1 MLYFTKLFLTSI
13 FIINVETVIAS
24 EAKTGL
30 PQLDLNTYPSLMFW
44 SIISL
49 ILGFVL
55 MKYLVTPNIKSI
67 LNSRETSIQNDLVK
81 AKTSNQESEKIKQ
94 SIIKSQED
102 IKSKSQ
108 KIISDAILES
118 KQSIEK
124 KEKEISE
131 KLELKVSE
139 AEQKIIDTQNTV
151 INDVINV
158 ETVIASEAKTGLPQ
172 IDLNTYPSLMFW
184 SINSLILGFVLMKY
198 LLTPNIKSILNSR
211 ETSIQNDLVKAKTSN
226 QESEKIRQLII
237 KSQEDIKSK
246 SQKIISDAILESKQS
261 IEKKEKE
268 ISEKLELK
276 VSEAEQKI
284 IDTQNTVINDVIN
297 VAEEITADVVRKFTD
312 IKYDKS
318 NVKKAIKL
326 ASNNVLMEK

>member
-13 FIINVETVIAS
+13 FIINVETAIAS

-44 SIISL
+44 SIVSL
-49 ILGFVL
+49 IIGFVL

-124 KEKEISE
+124 KEKEISA

-139 AEQKIIDTQNTV
+139 AEK
-151 INDVINV
+151 
-158 ETVIASEAKTGLPQ
+158 
-172 IDLNTYPSLMFW
+172 
-184 SINSLILGFVLMKY
+184 
-198 LLTPNIKSILNSR
+198 
-211 ETSIQNDLVKAKTSN
+211 
-226 QESEKIRQLII
+226 
-237 KSQEDIKSK
+237 
-246 SQKIISDAILESKQS
+246 
-261 IEKKEKE
+261 
-268 ISEKLELK
+268 
-276 VSEAEQKI
+276 KI

-297 VAEEITADVVRKFTD
+297 VAEEITADVVKKFTD
-312 IKYDKS
+312 MKYDKS

-326 ASNNVLMEK
+326 ASNNILMEK

>member
-81 AKTSNQESEKIKQ
+81 AKTSNQESEKIRQ

-124 KEKEISE
+124 KEKEIFA

-139 AEQKIIDTQNTV
+139 AEK
-151 INDVINV
+151 
-158 ETVIASEAKTGLPQ
+158 
-172 IDLNTYPSLMFW
+172 
-184 SINSLILGFVLMKY
+184 
-198 LLTPNIKSILNSR
+198 
-211 ETSIQNDLVKAKTSN
+211 
-226 QESEKIRQLII
+226 
-237 KSQEDIKSK
+237 
-246 SQKIISDAILESKQS
+246 
-261 IEKKEKE
+261 
-268 ISEKLELK
+268 
-276 VSEAEQKI
+276 KI

-326 ASNNVLMEK
+326 AANNVLMEK

>member
-44 SIISL
+44 SIVSL
-49 ILGFVL
+49 IIGFAL

-81 AKTSNQESEKIKQ
+81 AKTSNQECEKIKQ

-108 KIISDAILES
+108 KIISEAILES

-124 KEKEISE
+124 KEKEISA

-139 AEQKIIDTQNTV
+139 AEK
-151 INDVINV
+151 
-158 ETVIASEAKTGLPQ
+158 
-172 IDLNTYPSLMFW
+172 
-184 SINSLILGFVLMKY
+184 
-198 LLTPNIKSILNSR
+198 
-211 ETSIQNDLVKAKTSN
+211 
-226 QESEKIRQLII
+226 
-237 KSQEDIKSK
+237 
-246 SQKIISDAILESKQS
+246 
-261 IEKKEKE
+261 
-268 ISEKLELK
+268 
-276 VSEAEQKI
+276 KI

-297 VAEEITADVVRKFTD
+297 VAEEITVDVVKKFTD

-326 ASNNVLMEK
+326 ASNNILMEK

>member
-13 FIINVETVIAS
+13 FIMNVETVIAS

-49 ILGFVL
+49 IIGFLL

-81 AKTSNQESEKIKQ
+81 AKTSNQESEKVKL

-124 KEKEISE
+124 KEKEISA

-139 AEQKIIDTQNTV
+139 AEK
-151 INDVINV
+151 
-158 ETVIASEAKTGLPQ
+158 
-172 IDLNTYPSLMFW
+172 
-184 SINSLILGFVLMKY
+184 
-198 LLTPNIKSILNSR
+198 
-211 ETSIQNDLVKAKTSN
+211 
-226 QESEKIRQLII
+226 
-237 KSQEDIKSK
+237 
-246 SQKIISDAILESKQS
+246 
-261 IEKKEKE
+261 
-268 ISEKLELK
+268 
-276 VSEAEQKI
+276 KI

-297 VAEEITADVVRKFTD
+297 VAEEITADVVKKFTD
-312 IKYDKS
+312 IKYNKS

-326 ASNNVLMEK
+326 ASNNILMEK

>member
-13 FIINVETVIAS
+13 FIINVETVVAS

-49 ILGFVL
+49 IIGFAL

-67 LNSRETSIQNDLVK
+67 LNSRETSLQNDLVK
-81 AKTSNQESEKIKQ
+81 AKTSNQESTKIKQ

-124 KEKEISE
+124 KEKEISA
-131 KLELKVSE
+131 KLELKISE
-139 AEQKIIDTQNTV
+139 AEK
-151 INDVINV
+151 
-158 ETVIASEAKTGLPQ
+158 
-172 IDLNTYPSLMFW
+172 
-184 SINSLILGFVLMKY
+184 
-198 LLTPNIKSILNSR
+198 
-211 ETSIQNDLVKAKTSN
+211 
-226 QESEKIRQLII
+226 
-237 KSQEDIKSK
+237 
-246 SQKIISDAILESKQS
+246 
-261 IEKKEKE
+261 
-268 ISEKLELK
+268 
-276 VSEAEQKI
+276 KI

-297 VAEEITADVVRKFTD
+297 VAEEITTDIVKKFTD

-326 ASNNVLMEK
+326 ASNNILMEK

>member
-24 EAKTGL
+24 EVKTGL

-81 AKTSNQESEKIKQ
+81 AKTSNQESEKIRQ

-124 KEKEISE
+124 KEKEISA

-139 AEQKIIDTQNTV
+139 AEK
-151 INDVINV
+151 
-158 ETVIASEAKTGLPQ
+158 
-172 IDLNTYPSLMFW
+172 
-184 SINSLILGFVLMKY
+184 
-198 LLTPNIKSILNSR
+198 
-211 ETSIQNDLVKAKTSN
+211 
-226 QESEKIRQLII
+226 
-237 KSQEDIKSK
+237 
-246 SQKIISDAILESKQS
+246 
-261 IEKKEKE
+261 
-268 ISEKLELK
+268 
-276 VSEAEQKI
+276 KI

-326 ASNNVLMEK
+326 ASNNILMEK

>member
-13 FIINVETVIAS
+13 FVMNVETVIAS
-24 EAKTGL
+24 EVKTGL
-30 PQLDLNTYPSLMFW
+30 PQLDLNTYPSLMFC

-81 AKTSNQESEKIKQ
+81 AKTSNQESEKIRQ

-124 KEKEISE
+124 KEKEISVN
-131 KLELKVSE
+131 LELKISE
-139 AEQKIIDTQNTV
+139 AEK
-151 INDVINV
+151 
-158 ETVIASEAKTGLPQ
+158 
-172 IDLNTYPSLMFW
+172 
-184 SINSLILGFVLMKY
+184 
-198 LLTPNIKSILNSR
+198 
-211 ETSIQNDLVKAKTSN
+211 
-226 QESEKIRQLII
+226 
-237 KSQEDIKSK
+237 
-246 SQKIISDAILESKQS
+246 
-261 IEKKEKE
+261 
-268 ISEKLELK
+268 
-276 VSEAEQKI
+276 KI

-326 ASNNVLMEK
+326 AANNVLMEK

>member
-24 EAKTGL
+24 ESKTGL

-49 ILGFVL
+49 VIGFAL

-94 SIIKSQED
+94 LILKSQED

-124 KEKEISE
+124 KEKEISA

-139 AEQKIIDTQNTV
+139 ADK
-151 INDVINV
+151 
-158 ETVIASEAKTGLPQ
+158 
-172 IDLNTYPSLMFW
+172 
-184 SINSLILGFVLMKY
+184 
-198 LLTPNIKSILNSR
+198 
-211 ETSIQNDLVKAKTSN
+211 
-226 QESEKIRQLII
+226 
-237 KSQEDIKSK
+237 
-246 SQKIISDAILESKQS
+246 
-261 IEKKEKE
+261 
-268 ISEKLELK
+268 
-276 VSEAEQKI
+276 KI

-297 VAEEITADVVRKFTD
+297 VAEEITADVVKKFTD

-326 ASNNVLMEK
+326 ASNNILMEK

>member
-81 AKTSNQESEKIKQ
+81 AKTSNQESEKIRQ
-94 SIIKSQED
+94 SIIKSQEV

-124 KEKEISE
+124 KEKEISA

-139 AEQKIIDTQNTV
+139 AEK
-151 INDVINV
+151 
-158 ETVIASEAKTGLPQ
+158 
-172 IDLNTYPSLMFW
+172 
-184 SINSLILGFVLMKY
+184 
-198 LLTPNIKSILNSR
+198 
-211 ETSIQNDLVKAKTSN
+211 
-226 QESEKIRQLII
+226 
-237 KSQEDIKSK
+237 
-246 SQKIISDAILESKQS
+246 
-261 IEKKEKE
+261 
-268 ISEKLELK
+268 
-276 VSEAEQKI
+276 KI

-326 ASNNVLMEK
+326 ASNNILMEK

>member
-49 ILGFVL
+49 IIGFAL

-81 AKTSNQESEKIKQ
+81 AKTSNQESEKIRQ

-108 KIISDAILES
+108 KIISDAIVES

-124 KEKEISE
+124 KEKEIST

-139 AEQKIIDTQNTV
+139 AEK
-151 INDVINV
+151 
-158 ETVIASEAKTGLPQ
+158 
-172 IDLNTYPSLMFW
+172 
-184 SINSLILGFVLMKY
+184 
-198 LLTPNIKSILNSR
+198 
-211 ETSIQNDLVKAKTSN
+211 
-226 QESEKIRQLII
+226 
-237 KSQEDIKSK
+237 
-246 SQKIISDAILESKQS
+246 
-261 IEKKEKE
+261 
-268 ISEKLELK
+268 
-276 VSEAEQKI
+276 KI

-297 VAEEITADVVRKFTD
+297 VAEEITADVVKKFTD

>member
-81 AKTSNQESEKIKQ
+81 AKTSNQESEK
-94 SIIKSQED
+94 
-102 IKSKSQ
+102 
-108 KIISDAILES
+108 
-118 KQSIEK
+118 
-124 KEKEISE
+124 
-131 KLELKVSE
+131 
-139 AEQKIIDTQNTV
+139 T
-151 INDVINV
+151 
-158 ETVIASEAKTGLPQ
+158 
-172 IDLNTYPSLMFW
+172 
-184 SINSLILGFVLMKY
+184 
-198 LLTPNIKSILNSR
+198 
-211 ETSIQNDLVKAKTSN
+211 
-226 QESEKIRQLII
+226 RQLII

-268 ISEKLELK
+268 ISAKLELK
-276 VSEAEQKI
+276 VSEAEKKI

-326 ASNNVLMEK
+326 ASNNILMEK

>member
-44 SIISL
+44 SIVSL
-49 ILGFVL
+49 ILGFIL

-81 AKTSNQESEKIKQ
+81 AKTSNQESEKIRQ

-124 KEKEISE
+124 KEKEISA

-139 AEQKIIDTQNTV
+139 AEK
-151 INDVINV
+151 
-158 ETVIASEAKTGLPQ
+158 
-172 IDLNTYPSLMFW
+172 
-184 SINSLILGFVLMKY
+184 
-198 LLTPNIKSILNSR
+198 
-211 ETSIQNDLVKAKTSN
+211 
-226 QESEKIRQLII
+226 
-237 KSQEDIKSK
+237 
-246 SQKIISDAILESKQS
+246 
-261 IEKKEKE
+261 
-268 ISEKLELK
+268 
-276 VSEAEQKI
+276 KI

>member
-49 ILGFVL
+49 IIGFAL

-81 AKTSNQESEKIKQ
+81 AKTSNQESEKIRQ

-124 KEKEISE
+124 KEKEISA

-139 AEQKIIDTQNTV
+139 AEK
-151 INDVINV
+151 
-158 ETVIASEAKTGLPQ
+158 
-172 IDLNTYPSLMFW
+172 
-184 SINSLILGFVLMKY
+184 
-198 LLTPNIKSILNSR
+198 
-211 ETSIQNDLVKAKTSN
+211 
-226 QESEKIRQLII
+226 
-237 KSQEDIKSK
+237 
-246 SQKIISDAILESKQS
+246 
-261 IEKKEKE
+261 
-268 ISEKLELK
+268 
-276 VSEAEQKI
+276 KI

-297 VAEEITADVVRKFTD
+297 VAEEITADVVQKFTD

-326 ASNNVLMEK
+326 ASNNILMEK

>member
-81 AKTSNQESEKIKQ
+81 AKTSNQESEKIRQ

-124 KEKEISE
+124 KEKEISA

-139 AEQKIIDTQNTV
+139 AEK
-151 INDVINV
+151 
-158 ETVIASEAKTGLPQ
+158 
-172 IDLNTYPSLMFW
+172 
-184 SINSLILGFVLMKY
+184 
-198 LLTPNIKSILNSR
+198 
-211 ETSIQNDLVKAKTSN
+211 
-226 QESEKIRQLII
+226 
-237 KSQEDIKSK
+237 
-246 SQKIISDAILESKQS
+246 
-261 IEKKEKE
+261 
-268 ISEKLELK
+268 
-276 VSEAEQKI
+276 KI

-297 VAEEITADVVRKFTD
+297 VAEEITADVVKKFTD

-326 ASNNVLMEK
+326 ASNNILMEK

>member
-49 ILGFVL
+49 IIGFAL

-81 AKTSNQESEKIKQ
+81 AKTSNQESEKIRQ

-108 KIISDAILES
+108 KIISEAILES
-118 KQSIEK
+118 NQSIEK
-124 KEKEISE
+124 KEKEISA

-139 AEQKIIDTQNTV
+139 AEK
-151 INDVINV
+151 
-158 ETVIASEAKTGLPQ
+158 
-172 IDLNTYPSLMFW
+172 
-184 SINSLILGFVLMKY
+184 
-198 LLTPNIKSILNSR
+198 
-211 ETSIQNDLVKAKTSN
+211 
-226 QESEKIRQLII
+226 
-237 KSQEDIKSK
+237 
-246 SQKIISDAILESKQS
+246 
-261 IEKKEKE
+261 
-268 ISEKLELK
+268 
-276 VSEAEQKI
+276 KI

>member
-81 AKTSNQESEKIKQ
+81 AKTSNQESEKIRQ

-108 KIISDAILES
+108 KIISEAIIVS

-124 KEKEISE
+124 KEKEISA

-139 AEQKIIDTQNTV
+139 AEK
-151 INDVINV
+151 
-158 ETVIASEAKTGLPQ
+158 
-172 IDLNTYPSLMFW
+172 
-184 SINSLILGFVLMKY
+184 
-198 LLTPNIKSILNSR
+198 
-211 ETSIQNDLVKAKTSN
+211 
-226 QESEKIRQLII
+226 
-237 KSQEDIKSK
+237 
-246 SQKIISDAILESKQS
+246 
-261 IEKKEKE
+261 
-268 ISEKLELK
+268 
-276 VSEAEQKI
+276 KI

-297 VAEEITADVVRKFTD
+297 VAEEITADVVKKFTD

-326 ASNNVLMEK
+326 ASNNILMEK

>member
-13 FIINVETVIAS
+13 FLMSVETVIAS

-49 ILGFVL
+49 IIGFAL

-81 AKTSNQESEKIKQ
+81 AKTSNQEAEKIKQ

-124 KEKEISE
+124 KEKEISA

-139 AEQKIIDTQNTV
+139 AEK
-151 INDVINV
+151 
-158 ETVIASEAKTGLPQ
+158 
-172 IDLNTYPSLMFW
+172 
-184 SINSLILGFVLMKY
+184 
-198 LLTPNIKSILNSR
+198 
-211 ETSIQNDLVKAKTSN
+211 
-226 QESEKIRQLII
+226 
-237 KSQEDIKSK
+237 
-246 SQKIISDAILESKQS
+246 
-261 IEKKEKE
+261 
-268 ISEKLELK
+268 
-276 VSEAEQKI
+276 KI

-297 VAEEITADVVRKFTD
+297 VAEEITADVVKKFTD

-326 ASNNVLMEK
+326 ASNNILMEK

>member
-49 ILGFVL
+49 IIGFIL

-124 KEKEISE
+124 KEKEISA

-139 AEQKIIDTQNTV
+139 AEK
-151 INDVINV
+151 
-158 ETVIASEAKTGLPQ
+158 
-172 IDLNTYPSLMFW
+172 
-184 SINSLILGFVLMKY
+184 
-198 LLTPNIKSILNSR
+198 
-211 ETSIQNDLVKAKTSN
+211 
-226 QESEKIRQLII
+226 
-237 KSQEDIKSK
+237 
-246 SQKIISDAILESKQS
+246 
-261 IEKKEKE
+261 
-268 ISEKLELK
+268 
-276 VSEAEQKI
+276 KI

>member
-81 AKTSNQESEKIKQ
+81 AKTSNQESEKIRQ
-94 SIIKSQED
+94 SIIKNQED

-124 KEKEISE
+124 KEKEISA

-139 AEQKIIDTQNTV
+139 AEK
-151 INDVINV
+151 
-158 ETVIASEAKTGLPQ
+158 
-172 IDLNTYPSLMFW
+172 
-184 SINSLILGFVLMKY
+184 
-198 LLTPNIKSILNSR
+198 
-211 ETSIQNDLVKAKTSN
+211 
-226 QESEKIRQLII
+226 
-237 KSQEDIKSK
+237 
-246 SQKIISDAILESKQS
+246 
-261 IEKKEKE
+261 
-268 ISEKLELK
+268 
-276 VSEAEQKI
+276 KI

-326 ASNNVLMEK
+326 AANNVLMEK

>member
-49 ILGFVL
+49 IIGFAL
-55 MKYLVTPNIKSI
+55 MKYLVAPNIKSI

-94 SIIKSQED
+94 LIVKSQED

-124 KEKEISE
+124 KEKEISA
-131 KLELKVSE
+131 KLESKVSE
-139 AEQKIIDTQNTV
+139 AEK
-151 INDVINV
+151 
-158 ETVIASEAKTGLPQ
+158 
-172 IDLNTYPSLMFW
+172 
-184 SINSLILGFVLMKY
+184 
-198 LLTPNIKSILNSR
+198 
-211 ETSIQNDLVKAKTSN
+211 
-226 QESEKIRQLII
+226 
-237 KSQEDIKSK
+237 
-246 SQKIISDAILESKQS
+246 
-261 IEKKEKE
+261 
-268 ISEKLELK
+268 
-276 VSEAEQKI
+276 KI

-297 VAEEITADVVRKFTD
+297 VAEEITADVVKKFTD

>member
-49 ILGFVL
+49 ILGFIL
-55 MKYLVTPNIKSI
+55 MKYIVTPNIKSI

-81 AKTSNQESEKIKQ
+81 AKNSNQESEKIKQ
-94 SIIKSQED
+94 SIIKSRED

-139 AEQKIIDTQNTV
+139 AEK
-151 INDVINV
+151 
-158 ETVIASEAKTGLPQ
+158 
-172 IDLNTYPSLMFW
+172 
-184 SINSLILGFVLMKY
+184 
-198 LLTPNIKSILNSR
+198 
-211 ETSIQNDLVKAKTSN
+211 
-226 QESEKIRQLII
+226 
-237 KSQEDIKSK
+237 
-246 SQKIISDAILESKQS
+246 
-261 IEKKEKE
+261 
-268 ISEKLELK
+268 
-276 VSEAEQKI
+276 KI

-312 IKYDKS
+312 IKYEKS

>member
-55 MKYLVTPNIKSI
+55 IKFLVTPNIKSI

-124 KEKEISE
+124 KEKEISA

-139 AEQKIIDTQNTV
+139 AEK
-151 INDVINV
+151 
-158 ETVIASEAKTGLPQ
+158 
-172 IDLNTYPSLMFW
+172 
-184 SINSLILGFVLMKY
+184 
-198 LLTPNIKSILNSR
+198 
-211 ETSIQNDLVKAKTSN
+211 
-226 QESEKIRQLII
+226 
-237 KSQEDIKSK
+237 
-246 SQKIISDAILESKQS
+246 
-261 IEKKEKE
+261 
-268 ISEKLELK
+268 
-276 VSEAEQKI
+276 KI

>member
-81 AKTSNQESEKIKQ
+81 AKTSNQESEKIRQ

-124 KEKEISE
+124 KEKEISA

-139 AEQKIIDTQNTV
+139 AEK
-151 INDVINV
+151 
-158 ETVIASEAKTGLPQ
+158 
-172 IDLNTYPSLMFW
+172 
-184 SINSLILGFVLMKY
+184 
-198 LLTPNIKSILNSR
+198 
-211 ETSIQNDLVKAKTSN
+211 
-226 QESEKIRQLII
+226 
-237 KSQEDIKSK
+237 
-246 SQKIISDAILESKQS
+246 
-261 IEKKEKE
+261 
-268 ISEKLELK
+268 
-276 VSEAEQKI
+276 KI

-297 VAEEITADVVRKFTD
+297 VAEEITADVIKKFTD

-326 ASNNVLMEK
+326 ASNNILMEK